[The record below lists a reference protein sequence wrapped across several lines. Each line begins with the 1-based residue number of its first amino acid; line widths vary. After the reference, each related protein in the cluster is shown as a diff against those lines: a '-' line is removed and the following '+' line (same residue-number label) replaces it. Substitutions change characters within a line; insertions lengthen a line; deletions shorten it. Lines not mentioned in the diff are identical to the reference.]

1 MQGKG
6 FPWNSLIK
14 KVASATINFILEKS
28 VENSQEETLEDTLLN
43 ILK

>member
-6 FPWNSLIK
+6 FPRNSLIK

-28 VENSQEETLEDTLLN
+28 VENFQEESLEGTLLN